1 MSEKIRD
8 ELLKLSEEASTLFQR
23 GDDSGMRAL
32 YSDSGEVTL
41 FGALGGCAKGREQV
55 EKILGGA
62 ARNLSRGGNA
72 RYEIVSMVVEGT
84 MAYFTSVERIDI
96 GAEGLSDLR
105 VTNILHKEGGAWR
118 LLHRHADVLHESPFA

>member
-23 GDDSGMRAL
+23 GDDSGMQAL
-32 YSDSGEVTL
+32 YSDSDDVTL

-55 EKILGGA
+55 EKILSGA

-84 MAYFTSVERIDI
+84 MAYFTSVERIDV

-118 LLHRHADVLHESPFA
+118 LLHRHADALHESPFA

>member
-1 MSEKIRD
+1 MSNETEQEILDICDR
-8 ELLKLSEEASTLFQR
+8 ASTQFQH

-32 YSDSGEVTL
+32 YSDSGDVTL

-72 RYEIVSMVVEGT
+72 RYEIISMVVEGT

-118 LLHRHADVLHESPFA
+118 LLHRHADALHESPFA